1 LSPRPRTHKRKKI
14 SSVVGLTTLR
24 KWQKDKTP
32 LCFISFEFSDVFSL
46 IDVRVN
52 TVTSE
57 KLELLAELLPDPII
71 PVDLRGMKFWELE
84 PEDIPVSDLDL
95 AAFVRFLGMRRS
107 DEDVPLL
114 LVEKAIVH

>member
-1 LSPRPRTHKRKKI
+1 
-14 SSVVGLTTLR
+14 VVGLTTLR

-32 LCFISFEFSDVFSL
+32 LCFVSFKFSDV
-46 IDVRVN
+46 
-52 TVTSE
+52 
-57 KLELLAELLPDPII
+57 K
-71 PVDLRGMKFWELE
+71 GMEFWELG
-84 PEDIPVSDLDL
+84 PEDIPISDLDL

>member
-1 LSPRPRTHKRKKI
+1 
-14 SSVVGLTTLR
+14 VVGLTTLR

-32 LCFISFEFSDVFSL
+32 LCFVSFKFSDVFAF

-52 TVTSE
+52 TVTSV
-57 KLELLAELLPDPII
+57 KLELFAELLPDPII
-71 PVDLRGMKFWELE
+71 PIDLQGMEFWELG
-84 PEDIPVSDLDL
+84 PEDIPISDLDL